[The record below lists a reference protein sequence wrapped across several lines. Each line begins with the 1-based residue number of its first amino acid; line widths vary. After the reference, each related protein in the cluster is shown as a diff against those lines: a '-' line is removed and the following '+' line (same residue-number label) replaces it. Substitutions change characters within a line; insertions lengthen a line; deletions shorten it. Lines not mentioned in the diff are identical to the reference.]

1 MVKYYNAMVVFEE
14 IPDEITLAIN
24 ITNCPCHCKGC
35 HSKFLW
41 EDIGTELTFEELERL
56 IKENDGITCVC
67 FMGGDAD
74 PKEINH
80 LASVVN
86 KIGILRKKPLQVA
99 WYSGKDE
106 LSDEIDIKR
115 FVYIKLGHYEE
126 ELGGL
131 DKKTTNQRL
140 YEVIVNENLGFELN
154 DITSKFWKKH

>member
-1 MVKYYNAMVVFEE
+1 MVDLRNR
-14 IPDEITLAIN
+14 D
-24 ITNCPCHCKGC
+24 
-35 HSKFLW
+35 FLKLL
-41 EDIGTELTFEELERL
+41 DFT
-56 IKENDGITCVC
+56 
-67 FMGGDAD
+67 

-86 KIGILRKKPLQVA
+86 KISILRKKPLQVA

-115 FVYIKLGHYEE
+115 FVYIKLGHYDE

-140 YEVIVNENLGFELN
+140 YEVIVNENKEFDLR
-154 DITSKFWKKH
+154 DVTSKFWKKLK